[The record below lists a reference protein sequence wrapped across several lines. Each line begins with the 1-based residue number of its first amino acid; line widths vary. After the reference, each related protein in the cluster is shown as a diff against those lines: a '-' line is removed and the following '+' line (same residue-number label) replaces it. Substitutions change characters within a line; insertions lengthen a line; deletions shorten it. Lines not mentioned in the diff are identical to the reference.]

1 MKRKYW
7 PCLVSVVASSFL
19 LFSCATVPPKE
30 PSTETPIIEPTETPV
45 ETNVETEVETPAEE
59 YTLAPLETPDK
70 MSYDNIKSD
79 MNAMTVNLLQITK
92 KFDLNSDGQE
102 EEIVLIAR
110 DFVTP
115 DALPD
120 LYEGYEL
127 IIGTLEVR
135 GYSASFEPRFNIVDL
150 DKTDRYREIAV
161 SEYGESEDPATTF
174 IRYDGTVLEVIGT
187 IPGFYGK
194 RYVNGNPT
202 EGLGKVSVDGSGIVK
217 TLKTSFF
224 LMTWNYEA
232 EYQLED
238 GQSLTEIKK
247 DLYPMNHQV
256 TMLTDLTLK
265 KSRTDSTDGITLK
278 KGDVVTLKECDNA
291 KWVSVMNTAGEIGW
305 FALDEKDT
313 IIGTGKTASEVF
325 DGLFIAG

>member
-1 MKRKYW
+1 MNRKYW
-7 PCLVSVVASSFL
+7 LCLVSVVASSLL
-19 LFSCATVPPKE
+19 LFSCIKVPPKE
-30 PSTETPIIEPTETPV
+30 PGTETPV
-45 ETNVETEVETPAEE
+45 IEPPETPVETEVETPMEE
-59 YTLAPLETPDK
+59 YTLASLETPEK
-70 MSYDNIKSD
+70 MSYDNIISD
-79 MNAMTVNLLQITK
+79 MNAMTVNLLQISK
-92 KFDLNSDGQE
+92 KFDLDSDGQDE
-102 EEIVLIAR
+102 EVILIAR

-120 LYEGYEL
+120 LYEEYEL
-127 IIGTLEVR
+127 IIGTQEVR

-150 DKTDRYREIAV
+150 DKTDRYREIAI

-194 RYVNGNPT
+194 RYSNGNAT
-202 EGLGKVSVDGSGIVK
+202 EGLGKVFADGSGIVK
-217 TLKTSFF
+217 TEKTSFF

-265 KSRTDSTDGITLK
+265 KSRNDSSDGIILK
-278 KGDVVTLKECDNA
+278 KGDVVTLKECDNV
-291 KWVSVMNTAGEIGW
+291 KWVSVMNASGEIGW

-325 DGLFIAG
+325 DGLVIAG

>member
-1 MKRKYW
+1 M
-7 PCLVSVVASSFL
+7 L

-70 MSYDNIKSD
+70 MSYDNIRSE
-79 MNAMTVNLLQITK
+79 MSAMTVNLLQITK

-120 LYEGYEL
+120 LYEEYEL

-187 IPGFYGK
+187 ITGFYGK

-202 EGLGKVSVDGSGIVK
+202 EGQGKVSVDGSGIVK
-217 TLKTSFF
+217 TQKTSFF

-232 EYQLED
+232 VYQLEE

-278 KGDVVTLKECDNA
+278 KGDVVTLKECDNV
-291 KWVSVMNTAGEIGW
+291 KWISVMNAAGEIGW